1 MAYDSYFQWHTYI
14 PAAGIYV
21 YTCSRYLRYIVLR
34 TYCNFHPT
42 SVERGHLTCLLLQGR
57 HWQQHMLHPLLLSLV
72 LQLAVIETSSSPVLQ
87 LYVSSRLGNDGWDGL
102 APQHA
107 GSASSRGP
115 LATLERA
122 AAVVEGA
129 PASSRATIFVRD
141 GVYRLAVP
149 LVLSRSNV
157 TISSFP
163 GDALPV
169 LSGARPLGQ
178 WQRMNPS
185 PSSSSTIW
193 VADWPGAANFSR
205 IYSSAGVE
213 FTRSRLPANPDASL
227 HFLPL
232 EPCTPVQGSRP
243 VCPDANKLGFAF
255 RPVDLPDSVLDAQ
268 PVTSLRVRVESAP
281 FEESLHTVASIN
293 RTTHVLKFGEMDA
306 FALGHCACLCVPA
319 CACVCVQWPLTEL

>member
-1 MAYDSYFQWHTYI
+1 MA
-14 PAAGIYV
+14 YV
-21 YTCSRYLRYIVLR
+21 YTCCRYIRIYLQQVSQIYSTTYVLQFSSNVGGAR
-34 TYCNFHPT
+34 APD
-42 SVERGHLTCLLLQGR
+42 LLLQGR

-293 RTTHVLKFGEMDA
+293 RTTHVLKFGEVDA

>member
-1 MAYDSYFQWHTYI
+1 MA
-14 PAAGIYV
+14 YV
-21 YTCSRYLRYIVLR
+21 YTCCRYIRIYLQQVSQIYSTTYVLQFSSNVGGAR
-34 TYCNFHPT
+34 APD
-42 SVERGHLTCLLLQGR
+42 LLLQGR

-319 CACVCVQWPLTEL
+319 CAGVCVQWPLTEL

>member
-1 MAYDSYFQWHTYI
+1 MA
-14 PAAGIYV
+14 YV
-21 YTCSRYLRYIVLR
+21 YTCCRYIRIYLQQVSQIYSTTYVLQFSSNVGGAR
-34 TYCNFHPT
+34 APD
-42 SVERGHLTCLLLQGR
+42 LLLQGR

>member
-1 MAYDSYFQWHTYI
+1 
-14 PAAGIYV
+14 
-21 YTCSRYLRYIVLR
+21 
-34 TYCNFHPT
+34 
-42 SVERGHLTCLLLQGR
+42 
-57 HWQQHMLHPLLLSLV
+57 MLHPLLHPLLLPLV

-87 LYVSSRLGNDGWDGL
+87 LYVSTRLGNDGWDGL
-102 APQHA
+102 APQQA

-122 AAVVEGA
+122 VAVVDGA
-129 PASSRATIFVRD
+129 PASSRVTIFVRD
-141 GVYRLAVP
+141 GVYRLAAP

-157 TISSFP
+157 KISSFP

-178 WQRMNPS
+178 WQRMAGNPS
-185 PSSSSTIW
+185 PSSSSAIW

-205 IYSSAGVE
+205 IYSPAGVE

-255 RPVDLPDSVLDAQ
+255 RPADLPDSVLDAQ
-268 PVTSLRVRVESAP
+268 PVTSLRVRVQSAP
-281 FEESLHTVASIN
+281 FEQSLHTVASIN
-293 RTTHVLKFGEMDA
+293 RTAHVLKFGEIDA
-306 FALGHCACLCVPA
+306 FALGHCACLCVPVSA
-319 CACVCVQWPLTEL
+319 RVYIQQPLTDL